1 MSDQDSSGSDDL
13 SLQDSDP
20 SSVVSVVGR
29 PRRSPVWDHFIN
41 FMTAPLIRV
50 PARFFV
56 AMAVKFMDMLLVGSI
71 HIIIIYYN

>member
-29 PRRSPVWDHFIN
+29 PRRSPVWDHFIYDSTTN
-41 FMTAPLIRV
+41 KSTCQVLCGN
-50 PARFFV
+50 
-56 AMAVKFMDMLLVGSI
+56 GSEVYGHAI
-71 HIIIIYYN
+71 GGKYPYNYNIL